1 MKREASAPIKVK
13 LFLIVGVISFAFGAI
28 LIRYSSA
35 PALVIAFYR
44 LLFATLIMALI
55 GLTKSRSWIRLE
67 WKDYLLITLN
77 GLALAVHFALW
88 ITSLKSTTVA
98 ASVILVDTSPFFAL
112 IFAYVFLKEGVS
124 RQFLLGLALCFLGT
138 FLILGSDLGVEL
150 NLVGD
155 LLALGG
161 AVLAGLYFF
170 IGRSIRQRV
179 DFIPYVLNVYGVSSL
194 FLLLFILASNTPLFT
209 YTETD
214 YLIFMLLALG
224 PSCLGHNSYNYSL
237 KYMKA
242 STVSATVYGE
252 ALGSTLLAVILFNET
267 PSVLVIFGALFV
279 MIGFYF
285 SVIRQPS

>member
-1 MKREASAPIKVK
+1 MREASAPIKVK

-55 GLTKSRSWIRLE
+55 GLTRSRSWIQLE
-67 WKDYLLITLN
+67 RKDYLLITLN

-138 FLILGSDLGVEL
+138 FLILGSDLGVEV

-252 ALGSTLLAVILFNET
+252 ALGSTLLAVILFKET

-279 MIGFYF
+279 MIGFYL

>member
-1 MKREASAPIKVK
+1 MKREASALIKVK
-13 LFLIVGVISFAFGAI
+13 LFLIVGVMSFAFGAI
-28 LIRYSSA
+28 LVRYSDA

-44 LLFATLIMALI
+44 LFFATLIMALI
-55 GLTKSRSWIRLE
+55 GITMSKGSTRL
-67 WKDYLLITLN
+67 KLRDYLIMSFN
-77 GLALAVHFALW
+77 GLVLAAHFALW
-88 ITSLKSTTVA
+88 ITSLKSTTIA

-112 IFAYVFLKEGVS
+112 FFAYIILKESVN
-124 RQFLLGLALCFLGT
+124 RQYLLGLALCFLGT
-138 FLILGSDLGVEL
+138 LLILGSDLDVEG
-150 NLVGD
+150 NFVGD

-170 IGRSIRQRV
+170 IGRSVRQRV
-179 DFIPYVLNVYGVSSL
+179 DFIPYVSNVYGYSSL
-194 FLLLFILASNTPLFT
+194 FLLLFILVSNTPLFG
-209 YTETD
+209 YTKTD

-267 PSVLVIFGALFV
+267 PPILVILGAFII
-279 MIGFYF
+279 MIGFYL
-285 SVIRQPS
+285 SVVRQTS

>member
-1 MKREASAPIKVK
+1 
-13 LFLIVGVISFAFGAI
+13 
-28 LIRYSSA
+28 
-35 PALVIAFYR
+35 
-44 LLFATLIMALI
+44 
-55 GLTKSRSWIRLE
+55 LE
-67 WKDYLLITLN
+67 RKDYLLITLN

-138 FLILGSDLGVEL
+138 FLILGSDLGVEV

-252 ALGSTLLAVILFNET
+252 ALG
-267 PSVLVIFGALFV
+267 
-279 MIGFYF
+279 
-285 SVIRQPS
+285 